1 MRGFKETD
9 RMRSRLSFLFA
20 LLLTLAGAA
29 PAAFAADDWVVRE
42 SSVGVE
48 TTVERLQE
56 AIVRSGSKVLAVF
69 DHREAAQEVG
79 LDIAQ
84 STVVLFAK
92 PKSATPIIAQNPRAA
107 IEMPQR
113 ILVWEEEGRTY
124 VGFVSPTMFVTRHGF
139 SSGHPELGRLR
150 AGLEALVSAT
160 VKRRDERAD
169 AGH

>member
-1 MRGFKETD
+1 MTT
-9 RMRSRLSFLFA
+9 RLSAVLP
-20 LLLTLAGAA
+20 LLLLLML
-29 PAAFAADDWVVRE
+29 PAASARAADDWVVRE

-48 TTVERLQE
+48 ETVARLEE
-56 AIVRSGSKVLAVF
+56 AIIRSGSKVLAVF
-69 DHREAAQEVG
+69 DHRAAAQEVG

-107 IEMPQR
+107 MDMPQR
-113 ILVWEEEGRTY
+113 ILVWEEGGSTY
-124 VGFVSPTMFVTRHGF
+124 AGFVSPTMFVSRHGF

-150 AGLEALVSAT
+150 AGLEALLSAA